1 MRIVIVMYNK
11 SMSLLVAFT
20 LLVLEIYYVCK
31 YILVYS
37 QINI

>member
-1 MRIVIVMYNK
+1 MRKVIVMYNK

-20 LLVLEIYYVCK
+20 LLVIEIYYVCK